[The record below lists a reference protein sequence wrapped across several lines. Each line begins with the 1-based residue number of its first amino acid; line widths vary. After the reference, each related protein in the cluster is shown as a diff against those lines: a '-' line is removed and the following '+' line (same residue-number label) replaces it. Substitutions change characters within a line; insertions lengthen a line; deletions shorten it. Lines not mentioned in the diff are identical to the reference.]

1 MLSIARVGPLV
12 LSPPNLNLPGLPLR
26 FHSPFSAPIELL
38 VLSIKSKQVSCTL
51 ATFYRPPSMGV
62 LFSLQ
67 QVLESLPHSI
77 LLNLVLL
84 DDFNVNFL
92 LRIPLLLIL
101 FLTHSLLGKLYPIL
115 LTFLLL
121 PNRPCFHTFFF

>member
-1 MLSIARVGPLV
+1 MLSIARVGSLV
-12 LSPPNLNLPGLPLR
+12 LSPANLNFPGLPLR

-38 VLSIKSKQVSCTL
+38 LSIKSKQVSCTL
-51 ATFYRPPSMGV
+51 AIFYHPPSMGV